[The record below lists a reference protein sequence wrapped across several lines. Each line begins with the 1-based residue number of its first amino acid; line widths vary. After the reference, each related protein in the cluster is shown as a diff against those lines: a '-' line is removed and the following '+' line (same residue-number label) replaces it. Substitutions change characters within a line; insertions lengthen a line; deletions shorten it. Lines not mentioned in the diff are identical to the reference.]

1 MTRFSWKKH
10 PELEKELARLMR
22 SGMRPKD
29 ICAAMRAAFPEY
41 GLRKAQIVQRMYD
54 LTEHA
59 HGKAT
64 DPLLAGAEKR
74 RIKAEARVREL
85 ERMNGALLKSA
96 TDIEALIASIEATGA
111 ACANMICNV
120 PSELPNTPGA
130 SQAARK
136 RTAVL
141 LVSDWHSTEVVRAD
155 VTRGINAYD
164 MDTLARRVWA
174 LSRKT
179 RAWLRDARRR
189 WDIERLIVCILGD
202 QYSGVIH
209 NLQETNECDPGFG
222 VVWTGALTGQLIGT
236 LAYDLPVE
244 VHEVPGNHGRFGPK
258 PKHKVPRETFD
269 WLIGAFAHAQLG
281 GLIKDKRIVWDRH
294 NGWFDDFV
302 VYGRRYVIAHGDQV
316 RGSLGIPYYGI
327 KRLIS
332 SIREQ
337 QAMLDDRERARGETL
352 ESVSVYQVLIGHFHR
367 PALVGD
373 MVMNGTVKGVDE
385 FSTHEGMSPVPA
397 MQVGFLVD
405 PEYGTCGVEMFD
417 VSNAVDPHGFALP
430 EG

>member
-1 MTRFSWKKH
+1 MTRFPWSEH
-10 PELEKELARLMR
+10 PELDRELARLMS
-22 SGMRPKD
+22 SGKRPKD
-29 ICAAMRAAFPEY
+29 VVAELQAAHPEY
-41 GLRKAQIVQRMYD
+41 ELRRQQIIQRIYD

-85 ERMNGALLKSA
+85 ERTNAALLKTA
-96 TDIEALIASIEATGA
+96 TDIEALIASVEATGA
-111 ACANMICNV
+111 ASAGLV
-120 PSELPNTPGA
+120 SHPYPERASVSSA

-164 MDTLARRVWA
+164 MDILARRIWA
-174 LSRKT
+174 LLRKV
-179 RAWLRDARRR
+179 RAWVRDARRR

-202 QYSGVIH
+202 QFSGVIH

-222 VVWTGALTGQLIGT
+222 VVWTGSLTGQFIGG
-236 LAYDLPVE
+236 LAHDLPVE

-258 PKHKVPRETFD
+258 PKYKVPRETFD

>member
-1 MTRFSWKKH
+1 MTRFAWSAHRDLQTELKHLASTGKKPIQVIRAFQAAH
-10 PELEKELARLMR
+10 PEL
-22 SGMRPKD
+22 
-29 ICAAMRAAFPEY
+29 
-41 GLRKAQIVQRMYD
+41 GLRYAQIKQQLFD
-54 LTEHA
+54 LTEHS
-59 HGKAT
+59 HGKAS

-85 ERMNGALLKSA
+85 ERVNAALLKSA
-96 TDIEALIASIEATGA
+96 TDTEALIASVEATGA
-111 ACANMICNV
+111 AAAGLVSNV
-120 PSELPNTPGA
+120 SQEPATQPSAP
-130 SQAARK
+130 QAARK

-155 VTRGINAYD
+155 VTRGINAFD

-174 LSRKT
+174 LQKKT

-209 NLQETNECDPGFG
+209 DLQETNECDMGFG
-222 VVWTGALTGQLIGT
+222 LVWTGSLTGQMIGA
-236 LAYDLPVE
+236 LAQDVPVE
-244 VHEVPGNHGRFGPK
+244 VHEVPGNHGRFTHK
-258 PKHKVPRETFD
+258 PKLKVPRESAD

-281 GLIKDKRIVWDRH
+281 GLIRDKRVVWNRH

-327 KRLIS
+327 RRLIS

-397 MQVGFLVD
+397 MQVGFLID

-417 VSNAVDPHGFALP
+417 VSNATDAHEFALP